1 MKKLILAVL
10 IALPVGL
17 TSCKKDATFSFI
29 NDWCWTTVQADDN
42 GSYETVA
49 RLSVKEGYN
58 CIYTETGRTSHEYTG
73 SWTKVDDNNIRCTV
87 KDDAGNCLNMNF
99 CKNGN
104 ALTCT
109 NNNHEFCNADGSCAG
124 THGQH
129 HGGQGSGSGNGNG
142 HHGGSHH

>member
-17 TSCKKDATFSFI
+17 TSCKKDAAFSFI
-29 NDWCWTTVQADDN
+29 NDWCWTDN
-42 GSYETVA
+42 NGANEMVT
-49 RLSVKEGYN
+49 RLSVKSDFSCTYA
-58 CIYTETGRTSHEYTG
+58 ETGRAQYTG
-73 SWTKVDDNNIRCTV
+73 SWTKVSENEIQCVLHANGATDLT
-87 KDDAGNCLNMNF
+87 LNF

-109 NNNHEFCNADGSCAG
+109 NTNHEFCNADGSCAG

-129 HGGQGSGSGNGNG
+129 HGGQGSGSGNG
-142 HHGGSHH
+142 HHGDNHH